1 MLLSKK
7 PPRQKKVVNE
17 VQLDRNAYQRQ
28 YHHKNK
34 DYLNEMERT
43 RHYRIKYPDAIT
55 DAFYEQ
61 WGSASGDVW
70 KCWLEFKPIIQSHPE
85 LKEHLCK
92 FLADMTE
99 KEIAEPTPKLEEI

>member
-1 MLLSKK
+1 MLLAKK
-7 PPRQKKVVNE
+7 PPRQKKVLNE

-34 DYLNEMERT
+34 EYLNEMERT
-43 RHYRIKYPDAIT
+43 RHYRIKYPEAIT

-70 KCWLEFKPIIQSHPE
+70 KVWLDFKPIIQSHPE
-85 LKEHLCK
+85 LKEHLCA
-92 FLADMTE
+92 FLGEMTD
-99 KEIAEPTPKLEEI
+99 KEIANPTPKLEEI

>member
-1 MLLSKK
+1 MLLAKK
-7 PPRQKKVVNE
+7 PPKQMKNKGE
-17 VQLDRNAYQRQ
+17 IQLDRNAYQRE

-43 RHYRIKYPDAIT
+43 RHYRMKYPEILT
-55 DAFYEQ
+55 DAFYND
-61 WGSASGDVW
+61 WGSVSGDVL

-92 FLADMTE
+92 FLADMTD
-99 KEIAEPTPKLEEI
+99 KETANPTPKIENI